1 MLSNSRVKDPA
12 KINGSEL
19 MASFPGCCSD
29 LLSGAKLLHPCVEST
44 CLPLRGLILPQAVVS

>member
-1 MLSNSRVKDPA
+1 MLSNGCVKDPA

-29 LLSGAKLLHPCVEST
+29 LLSSAKLQHLCVEST
-44 CLPLRGLILPQAVVS
+44 CLHTGGLILPQAVVS